1 MVYLST
7 DKNPEI
13 NTYVSVGD
21 IYLELVVDRIRKGR
35 RNLKEY
41 TIGDYLSK
49 YRLNTLT
56 ENVSFIKKRN
66 MGYDWWNKL
75 FFAGRNVKIISL
87 DKNDISLQVDLL
99 PWSKP
104 DV

>member
-56 ENVSFIKKRN
+56 ENVSLIKKRN
-66 MGYDWWNKL
+66 MGYNW
-75 FFAGRNVKIISL
+75 
-87 DKNDISLQVDLL
+87 
-99 PWSKP
+99 
-104 DV
+104 